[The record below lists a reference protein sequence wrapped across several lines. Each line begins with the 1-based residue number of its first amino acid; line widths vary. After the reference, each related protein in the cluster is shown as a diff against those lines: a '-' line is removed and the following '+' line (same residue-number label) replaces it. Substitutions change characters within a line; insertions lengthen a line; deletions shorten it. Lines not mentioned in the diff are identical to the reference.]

1 MNSHQQRMQRRFVL
15 RVHARLAATIPGLIA
30 GLYKKHHHEVPKK
43 VFTDLGVFE
52 PAGDCFIIKE
62 IAPGWTVEEVQ
73 ALSEATIHVDPD
85 LKEVEA

>member
-43 VFTDLGVFE
+43 VFTDLEAALAQAVR
-52 PAGDCFIIKE
+52 ALRKE
-62 IAPGWTVEEVQ
+62 A
-73 ALSEATIHVDPD
+73 
-85 LKEVEA
+85 